1 MKIRVVNSREEIF
14 TLHSNELVVHLTFRP
29 SNKDGFTLVETFPK
43 KENREEKI
51 QSFRGIY

>member
-14 TLHSNELVVHLTFRP
+14 TLHSNEYVVHLTFRP

-43 KENREEKI
+43 KEHHEAKM
-51 QSFRGIY
+51 QSFRGI